1 VRKRNFL
8 WFIVCIVILVAP
20 LLVVEGWNA
29 RAKKE
34 YEPLSLIPKDS
45 GFVVVVDMK
54 KVVGTKYYTKFKQDE
69 KKLDDYY
76 EFIEKTGIDP
86 EKDLDIITIS
96 LSKLEDD
103 ADFVLIATGRFDK
116 EKILSSIRKEATV
129 IEEEYQ
135 GKTFYKIADRHKK
148 CEKEEEM
155 EKEEEAKHKRKEDEV
170 RLAFLDSNIVA
181 ISNSE
186 VIKNAV
192 DLYHGKGE
200 SIEKNQTLMDV
211 MKEIDQDD
219 MVWGAGVVP
228 EKVKMSPPQGH
239 PMANVVAT
247 IKSVVFS
254 VDLKKELDAFLKI
267 KSDYKENVKNITDA
281 INGLL
286 ALGRMNY
293 AEQPDYME
301 LLEGITVEGTGDI
314 VSISMHMS
322 EELLDR
328 LSEEIAKKK
337 CQNED

>member
-8 WFIVCIVILVAP
+8 WLIVCVAILAIPVLVI
-20 LLVVEGWNA
+20 EGWNT
-29 RAKKE
+29 RVKKE

-45 GFVVVVDMK
+45 GFVMVVDMK
-54 KVVGTKYYTKFKQDE
+54 KVVATKYYTEFKQDE
-69 KKLDDYY
+69 KELDDYY

-96 LSKLEDD
+96 LSELGDD

-155 EKEEEAKHKRKEDEV
+155 EKEEEARHRHKEDEV

-186 VIKNAV
+186 LIKNAV

-211 MKEIDQDD
+211 VKEIDQDD

-228 EKVKMSPPQGH
+228 EKVKASAPPGH
-239 PMANVVAT
+239 PMGNVVAT

-267 KSDYKENVKNITDA
+267 KSDCKENVKNITDA
-281 INGLL
+281 INGFL

-314 VSISMHMS
+314 VSVSVHIP
-322 EELLDR
+322 ENLLDKI
-328 LSEEIAKKK
+328 SKEVTKKK